1 MDTPL
6 GDLSPVGQNS
16 IGKASHTTVRAARF
30 LHESARIT
38 VIISRTSHA
47 NSRRLTEITTVR
59 AILILY

>member
-47 NSRRLTEITTVR
+47 NSRRD
-59 AILILY
+59 